1 MLFSLNFAWKRT
13 ILSTWKG
20 KTTVISII
28 LKLNLEMGN
37 WSIDTTV
44 SYFDGPIFFFFFIN
58 YPVITC
64 NIKLFPIFI
73 LNMYM
78 LRVPPIST
86 NFLLDFRK
94 KWYFLFFIL
103 LIHWYPS
110 KWDMCHTNRIINRN
124 IWRRSLSRNVWYIIE
139 TNASTCLH
147 WCMGMFN
154 EMSTTLYGSYP
165 NTSSSTLNI
174 VIYNCAV
181 SSRFKNF
188 LVEIGIALLL
198 YSNINI
204 YIYRSQYLNNDQK
217 TEISKIVSLLPKIV
231 R

>member
-1 MLFSLNFAWKRT
+1 
-13 ILSTWKG
+13 
-20 KTTVISII
+20 
-28 LKLNLEMGN
+28 
-37 WSIDTTV
+37 
-44 SYFDGPIFFFFFIN
+44 
-58 YPVITC
+58 
-64 NIKLFPIFI
+64 
-73 LNMYM
+73 
-78 LRVPPIST
+78 
-86 NFLLDFRK
+86 
-94 KWYFLFFIL
+94 
-103 LIHWYPS
+103 
-110 KWDMCHTNRIINRN
+110 
-124 IWRRSLSRNVWYIIE
+124 
-139 TNASTCLH
+139 
-147 WCMGMFN
+147 MGMFN